1 MDGIENETKRKKEK
15 EGVEFWEKQGRD
27 EEGRERGYR

>member
-15 EGVEFWEKQGRD
+15 EGVEFWEMKK
-27 EEGRERGYR
+27 EEKEVIDKCE